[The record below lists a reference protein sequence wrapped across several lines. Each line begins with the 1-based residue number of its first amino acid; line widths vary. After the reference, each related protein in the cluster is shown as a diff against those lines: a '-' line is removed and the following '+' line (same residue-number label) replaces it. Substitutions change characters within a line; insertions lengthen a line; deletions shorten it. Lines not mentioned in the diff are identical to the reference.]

1 LAPDNDSLDGDG
13 AVVVSPEGTPVAE
26 TAAPVPDRHASAE
39 AAPDGGPERAAG
51 ENVTG
56 IDTRLAEIAAS
67 LEQLAGSAQR
77 YHARA
82 EQREA
87 VIDHFSSE
95 VERLRRGERRGLMR
109 PLLVEICRLRAD
121 LLRQADDLPD
131 DFDAKRARLLLR
143 SYADTVELVLED
155 NGITTYAPG
164 EGDAYDPRMHR
175 QAGTAPAA
183 DASAIGSIASVR
195 RDGYLDIDAGTPVAP
210 AEVVVFVRVPA
221 PDPSAPVPGDASVP
235 GQNERNDQ

>member
-1 LAPDNDSLDGDG
+1 MAADTDSLDGDTA
-13 AVVVSPEGTPVAE
+13 AVLSPEGSPFAEPATGPVDRQEPPE
-26 TAAPVPDRHASAE
+26 TAPDAGSEPANNANATEIAS
-39 AAPDGGPERAAG
+39 
-51 ENVTG
+51 
-56 IDTRLAEIAAS
+56 RLAEISAS
-67 LEQLAGSAQR
+67 LEHLAESAQR

-95 VERLRRGERRGLMR
+95 VDRLRRGERRGLMR

-131 DFDAKRARLLLR
+131 DFDADRARLLLR

-155 NGITTYAPG
+155 NGITTYAPAD
-164 EGDAYDPRMHR
+164 GDAFNPRMHR

-183 DASAIGSIASVR
+183 DASAVGSIASVR
-195 RDGYLDIDAGTPVAP
+195 GNGYLDIDAGTPVAP

-221 PDPSAPVPGDASVP
+221 AHDPRDAQVP